1 MNHEAGETH
10 EEGMRERLKL
20 ASDPYRPAY
29 HYLPPSNW
37 MNDPNGTFFWQ
48 GRYHLFYQY
57 NPHEAHHGGRTGTIH
72 WGHTVSENLVDWEDL
87 PIALTPTPD
96 GPDMDGCFSGTA
108 FAGPGGVP
116 TIIYHGVPGGICLA
130 TSTDDMLVHWEK
142 HPANPVILT
151 PGPDDPY
158 KVDGAP
164 CGWVEGDTC
173 YAITGNSSHDA
184 FDGREPD
191 RAYLFKSDDM
201 AHWEYMHPFYEG
213 GVYTER
219 GEDCAVPDFFPL
231 GDKHVLLFASHR
243 RGPHYYVGSYADNK
257 FIPEHHRRMAFGE
270 TNFTARPGILNECQT
285 LLDDNNRRILFTRIS
300 EARYGCVQRA
310 SGWAGIMALP
320 SVLSLA
326 ADNHLLVEPVPELES
341 LRSEHQHIADLA
353 IAPDSIVPLDPV
365 TGNRLEI
372 RAVFEWD
379 DAEEFGLVVCCS
391 PGGEEQT
398 QIRFNANPNHYY
410 RREIPPLRELILDV
424 TRSST
429 RPDINNRES
438 QRCHAAHVA
447 GEPVELRVFIDRS
460 VVEVFVN
467 GGRYYLAKRIY
478 PARPD
483 SVGVRVFA
491 RGGKATLRSLDAWQM
506 KAIWPL
512 DENG

>member
-1 MNHEAGETH
+1 MNHETGKTH
-10 EEGMRERLKL
+10 EEGMRERLRL
-20 ASDPYRPAY
+20 APDAYRPAY

-108 FAGPGGVP
+108 FVGPDGVP

-257 FIPEHHRRMAFGE
+257 FIPEHHRRLAFGE
-270 TNFTARPGILNECQT
+270 TNFTARTGILNECQT
-285 LLDDNNRRILFTRIS
+285 LLDDNDRRILFSRIS
-300 EARYGCVQRA
+300 EARYGCVQRD

-341 LRSEHQHIADLA
+341 LRGEHQHIADLA

-365 TGNRLEI
+365 AGNRLEI
-372 RAVFEWD
+372 RAGFARRRGT
-379 DAEEFGLVVCCS
+379 DANSFQRQSEPLLPPGDTTVAGARPRCYPLQHQAGYKQSRIAALPRCPRRRGTRRTAGLH
-391 PGGEEQT
+391 
-398 QIRFNANPNHYY
+398 R
-410 RREIPPLRELILDV
+410 
-424 TRSST
+424 
-429 RPDINNRES
+429 S
-438 QRCHAAHVA
+438 QR
-447 GEPVELRVFIDRS
+447 RRS
-460 VVEVFVN
+460 VRQRRPLLSGQAHLSGAAGQRRGTGFCK
-467 GGRYYLAKRIY
+467 GRQGDAAVSGRVADEGDLAAGREWVK
-478 PARPD
+478 
-483 SVGVRVFA
+483 
-491 RGGKATLRSLDAWQM
+491 
-506 KAIWPL
+506 
-512 DENG
+512 

>member
-1 MNHEAGETH
+1 
-10 EEGMRERLKL
+10 
-20 ASDPYRPAY
+20 
-29 HYLPPSNW
+29 

-57 NPHEAHHGGRTGTIH
+57 NPHEAHHVGRTGTIH
-72 WGHTVSENLVDWEDL
+72 WGHTVSENLVDWVDL

-96 GPDMDGCFSGTA
+96 GPDMDGCFSGTG
-108 FAGPGGVP
+108 FVGPDGVP

-257 FIPEHHRRMAFGE
+257 FIPEHHRRLAFGE
-270 TNFTARPGILNECQT
+270 TNFTARTGILNECQT
-285 LLDDNNRRILFTRIS
+285 LLDDNNRRILFARIS

-326 ADNHLLVEPVPELES
+326 TDNHLLVEPVPSWNPCAENTS
-341 LRSEHQHIADLA
+341 TLRTWRSRR
-353 IAPDSIVPLDPV
+353 
-365 TGNRLEI
+365 TRLC
-372 RAVFEWD
+372 R
-379 DAEEFGLVVCCS
+379 
-391 PGGEEQT
+391 
-398 QIRFNANPNHYY
+398 
-410 RREIPPLRELILDV
+410 
-424 TRSST
+424 ST
-429 RPDINNRES
+429 RWPGTGWRSGQCSSGTMPRNSAWSYAVRPAARNR
-438 QRCHAAHVA
+438 RK
-447 GEPVELRVFIDRS
+447 
-460 VVEVFVN
+460 FVSTPIRTIITA
-467 GGRYYLAKRIY
+467 GRYHRCGSSSSMLPAPAPGRI
-478 PARPD
+478 
-483 SVGVRVFA
+483 
-491 RGGKATLRSLDAWQM
+491 
-506 KAIWPL
+506 
-512 DENG
+512 